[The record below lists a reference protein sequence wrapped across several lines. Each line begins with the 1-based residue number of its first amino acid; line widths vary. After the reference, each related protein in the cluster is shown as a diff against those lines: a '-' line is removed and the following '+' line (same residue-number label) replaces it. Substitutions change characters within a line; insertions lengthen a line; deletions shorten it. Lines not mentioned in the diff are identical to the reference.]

1 MRGYEV
7 NKRNTH
13 TSKKYAIDLINE
25 FRAKALD
32 KVEVST
38 EPCLVTHKQD
48 AVRDGSAVYKPM
60 AKIKQACRLR
70 VKEQKVQR
78 YGHHT
83 YGTTIDIEE
92 RLVETPE
99 SYTVAVKAH
108 KKALPQ
114 QRKLTEK
121 INAAHEEAERAVM
134 LGGTDTQIAKAVSKL
149 ERLLK

>member
-1 MRGYEV
+1 M
-7 NKRNTH
+7 RNTA
-13 TSKKYAIDLINE
+13 TSKRYAIDLINE
-25 FRAKALD
+25 FKTKALD

-38 EPCLVTHKQD
+38 EPSLVTHKQD
-48 AVRDGSAVYKPM
+48 AVRNGSAVYKPM
-60 AKIKQACRLR
+60 SKIKQACRSR
-70 VKEQKVQR
+70 MREQKVQR

-83 YGTTIDIEE
+83 YGTTIEIEE

-121 INAAHEEAERAVM
+121 IRAAHDEAERAIM

-149 ERLLK
+149 EKLFK